1 MIYLTK
7 EDWNNLI
14 LPKFAT
20 EELFNQEFS
29 ELSKIYNCIHFFTRK
44 IFNRPNEQQSVLIA
58 AQIIFHKFQI
68 CSDFSLNKY
77 SSEELYILSGA
88 CICIGQKAINI
99 LATKIED
106 ISIFIK
112 QIINKKNPTT
122 IVEVNDL
129 NKKLIKK
136 EFDILTSIGFNIE
149 IDSPFL
155 FFNTFKKYLSK
166 SELNS
171 ENFIIL
177 LNYIIKDSFI
187 LPLSLYYTP
196 NVIAISCIQLLKEKY
211 HLNFINITELIS
223 LSEYQ
228 ISDEEIRECASF
240 IKKLEILINSKK
252 SNKQSQ
258 SNNDGGSVAKPQTEK
273 DRGAPTGTGGAPIS
287 SASSLIKVIPS
298 IKMNIE

>member
-196 NVIAISCIQLLKEKY
+196 NVITISCVQILKEKY
-211 HLNFINITELIS
+211 NLNFINIKELIA
-223 LSEYQ
+223 LSEYNLN
-228 ISDEEIRECASF
+228 DEEIQECASF
-240 IKKLEILINSKK
+240 IKKIEFSISEKK
-252 SNKQSQ
+252 NQKMNQ
-258 SNNDGGSVAKPQTEK
+258 SNNDNKNVVKEQAEKSAGSA
-273 DRGAPTGTGGAPIS
+273 TGTPIS
-287 SASSLIKVIPS
+287 GEAPHLMKIIPS